1 MSIVIDL
8 VDSTHWL
15 DSAILWPSWLTST
28 WISDNQVRLI
38 CRLSNPDD
46 YTALRKTVP
55 TPDRLI
61 AYPAYTSLEK
71 TLSQEELARV
81 HETFVQCLG
90 AQRYF
95 RLTPEMM
102 TEEDLEEVIL
112 PHKDVQKVRNKEQ
125 LALVSPMPPAAS
137 GVANYCMEI
146 LPALAAH
153 YDVTL
158 VVECISDVDSALSAE
173 FTVMSH
179 AQFFRLGACFTRIMY
194 HFGNSSFHYDYFTL
208 LQAHPGVVVL
218 HDIYLGDCIFSNFM
232 QLGMTELHQKIYT
245 SHGWAALLDCQGP
258 VHQTIN
264 LYPACGSVFSDSYG
278 VLVHSEF
285 AKDTL
290 SLFFD
295 EITLATLCVTPLARE
310 IKQLPDHTLS
320 RQKLKIP
327 EDTKVYATFGFLN
340 PNKYI
345 DELLEAWA
353 GSRLAN
359 DSSARLYL
367 IGGCG
372 HGDLEQ
378 DIKSRISRMPRP
390 EQIMLTG
397 FVAPAI
403 YDNYL
408 SAVDI
413 SIQLRCNS
421 RGESSAALLDSMA
434 AELTT
439 IINSHGSMA
448 EVPDNTVIK
457 LYDEFTIEELVE
469 ALNESADSSGYGS
482 LARSYVDKV
491 HSPEKVVNSY
501 INHMETCYGGSS
513 SVLLDD
519 LQRTLFTPK
528 LDKLPPDSIFSCLE
542 DLTDLMSCAGS
553 GTRALTGRQLLV
565 DISVVVHR
573 DLKSGIQ
580 RVVRNILR
588 ELLKNPYLG
597 FRVEAVYFDFASGH
611 FRYARTFVNTF
622 LNIAPNQL
630 VDDAVEA
637 RSGDIYLGLDFES
650 RLATENKSRWWLQTW
665 RGRGVKINHVL
676 YDLMPMQLPHCFPS
690 DHIALF
696 ENWISA
702 ITDLSDGVVSIS
714 RTVAHEYEAW
724 LGKKAYDIDFIP
736 RIGHFRLGAEME
748 SQANGGALKASETR
762 ILKRIAGR
770 AYLLMVGTIEPRKG
784 HSQVLK
790 AFEIL
795 WSRGVD
801 INLVIV
807 GSEGWVDK
815 STIEGLKELES
826 TTDKIVWL
834 NHVSDGMLKS
844 LYQGCAGT
852 LMASFGEGFG
862 LPLIEAAHYGASL
875 IARDLPIFR
884 EVCGDHAW
892 YFRAQSET
900 ELASALQEWL
910 NLYHTSSEPKSLG
923 VEWQDWEH
931 STLQLLDSVIHNQWY
946 VTEAER

>member
-1 MSIVIDL
+1 M
-8 VDSTHWL
+8 
-15 DSAILWPSWLTST
+15 
-28 WISDNQVRLI
+28 RLI

-61 AYPAYTSLEK
+61 AYPAYTALEK

-90 AQRYF
+90 AQQYF
-95 RLTPEMM
+95 RLTPEMV

-112 PHKDVQKVRNKEQ
+112 PHKDVHKLADKGR

-137 GVANYCMEI
+137 GIANYCMEI

-153 YDVTL
+153 YDITL
-158 VVECISDVDSALSAE
+158 VVDSVSDVDSALTAE

-179 AQFFRLGACFTRIMY
+179 AQFFRLGACFDRVMY
-194 HFGNSSFHYDYFTL
+194 HFGNSFFHYEYFTL
-208 LQAHPGVVVL
+208 LQAHPGIVVL

-245 SHGWAALLDCQGP
+245 SHGWAALLDCQGT
-258 VHQTIN
+258 VQQTIN

-285 AKDTL
+285 AKDNL

-295 EITLATLCVTPLARE
+295 EITLANLSVTPLARE
-310 IKQLPDHTLS
+310 IKQLPDYTIS

-327 EDTKVYATFGFLN
+327 EDAKVYATFGFLN
-340 PNKYI
+340 PNKYLN
-345 DELLEAWA
+345 ELLEAWA
-353 GSRLAN
+353 GSRLAD

-372 HGDLEQ
+372 QRALEQ
-378 DIKSRISRMPRP
+378 DINSRISKMPIP
-390 EQIMLTG
+390 EQIVLTG
-397 FVAPAI
+397 FVDTAI

-408 SAVDI
+408 SAADI

-457 LYDEFTIEELVE
+457 LHDEFTIEELVE
-469 ALNESADSSGYGS
+469 ALNESAGSSGHGS

-501 INHMETCYGGSS
+501 INYMEACYRGNP

-528 LDKLPPDSIFSCLE
+528 LDELSPDLIFSCLE

-553 GTRALTGRQLLV
+553 GTSALTGRQLLV
-565 DISVVVHR
+565 DISVIVHR

-588 ELLKNPYLG
+588 ELLKNSYLG
-597 FRVEAVYFDFASGH
+597 FRVEAVYFDFVSGH

-622 LNIAPNQL
+622 LDIAPNQL

-650 RLATENKSRWWLQTW
+650 RLAMENKSRWWLQAW
-665 RGRGVKINHVL
+665 RGRGVKIYHVL
-676 YDLMPMQLPHCFPS
+676 YDLMPIQLPHCFPS
-690 DHIALF
+690 DHIAFF
-696 ENWISA
+696 EKWISA

-714 RTVAHEYEAW
+714 RTVANEYEAW
-724 LGKKAYDIDFIP
+724 LGKQAYDIDSRP
-736 RIGHFRLGAEME
+736 RIGHFHLGAEME
-748 SQANGGALKASETR
+748 SQTNGGALEASETR

-784 HSQVLK
+784 HNQVLK

-815 STIEGLKELES
+815 GTIESLKELDAKTE
-826 TTDKIVWL
+826 KIEWL
-834 NHVSDGMLKS
+834 NHVSDAMLKS

-910 NLYHTSSEPKSLG
+910 NLYHASSEPKSLG
-923 VEWQDWEH
+923 VEWQDWQQ
-931 STLQLLDSVIHNQWY
+931 SAAQLVDSVIHNQWY